1 MEFLITLVHYL
12 LSFFVILS
20 VIVFVHEYGH
30 YIVARWCGVKI
41 DVFSIG
47 FGKEF
52 WGYTDKAG
60 TRWKFSMIPLGG
72 YVKMFGDSSEAS
84 TPSETLDTL
93 STEDKAKTFHHKKL
107 WQKSLIVAAGPVANF
122 LLTIVIF
129 TYFLMANGLPSTEPI
144 VGEIMKDTP
153 AEAAGLMKDDRV
165 LSVNGTKVELFSD
178 IPKLIITNLGT
189 PVDLEIQRAG
199 NTMYL
204 TITPKLIEEKDG
216 LGNPY
221 KRPVIGFKSKEILYK
236 DIGFTRAVG
245 EAVHQ
250 TYHICVMTLKVLG
263 QMVTGDRDPK
273 EIKGPIG
280 IAKLSGQATDKGFMT
295 VLWFMAMLSANL
307 GLVNLLPIPM
317 LDGGHLL
324 YYTAEAIRGKPLA
337 QKVQEF
343 GFRIGMAMLAMLM
356 AFAIFNDIRNLL

>member
-1 MEFLITLVHYL
+1 MEHLISLLHYL

-20 VIVFVHEYGH
+20 VIVFIHEYGH

-52 WGYTDKAG
+52 WGFTDKVG

-72 YVKMFGDSSEAS
+72 YVKMYGDSSEAS
-84 TPSETLDTL
+84 TPSEALEQM
-93 STEDKAKTFHHKKL
+93 SPEEKSKTFHHKKL

-122 LLTIVIF
+122 LLTIFIF

-144 VGEIMKDTP
+144 VGEIMKETP
-153 AEAAGLMKDDRV
+153 AQAAGLQKDDRV
-165 LSVNGTKVELFSD
+165 LTVNGTKVELFSD
-178 IPKLIITNLGT
+178 IPRLIITNVGT
-189 PVDLEIQRAG
+189 PVRLEIERG
-199 NTMYL
+199 GEVLNL
-204 TITPKLIEEKDG
+204 IITPKLIEEKDG

-221 KRPVIGFKSKEILYK
+221 KRPVIGFKSKEIKYK
-236 DIGFTRAVG
+236 DIGFFRAIG
-245 EAVHQ
+245 EAVRQ
-250 TYHICVMTLKVLG
+250 TYQICAMTLKVLG
-263 QMVTGDRDPK
+263 QMVTGDRDAK

-280 IAKLSGQATDKGFMT
+280 IAKLSGQATEKGIMT

-307 GLVNLLPIPM
+307 GLVNLLPVPM

-324 YYTAEAIRGKPLA
+324 YYSAEALRGKPLA

-356 AFAIFNDIRNLL
+356 AFAIFNDVRNLL